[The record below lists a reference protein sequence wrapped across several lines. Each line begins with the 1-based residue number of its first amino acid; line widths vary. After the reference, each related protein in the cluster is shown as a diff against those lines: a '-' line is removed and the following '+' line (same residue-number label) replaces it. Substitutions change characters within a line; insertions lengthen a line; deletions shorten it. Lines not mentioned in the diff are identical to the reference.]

1 MLNPVTLQLAAGVAR
16 TVIVRTA
23 KTALYVAMAFVL
35 GGMSGA
41 YIDAALQTVGLPRGE
56 A

>member
-1 MLNPVTLQLAAGVAR
+1 MLNTVTLQLAAGV
-16 TVIVRTA
+16 VRTNVIRGA
-23 KTALYVAMAFVL
+23 KIVLYVAMAFVL

-41 YIDAALQTVGLPRGE
+41 YIDAALQTVGFPRGE